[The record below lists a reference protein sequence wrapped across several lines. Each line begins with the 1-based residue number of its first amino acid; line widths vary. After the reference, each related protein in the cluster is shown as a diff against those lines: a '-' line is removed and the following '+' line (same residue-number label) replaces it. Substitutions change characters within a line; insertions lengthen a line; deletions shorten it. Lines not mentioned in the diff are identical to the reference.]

1 MRTQKEYIVILN
13 GKRIDSKGFYCAHS
27 CVSAWTKKE
36 ALFLLAKAKK
46 YYFNTYRLRDEIRR
60 NTRIFCN

>member
-13 GKRIDSKGFYCAHS
+13 GKRIDCKGFYCAHS
-27 CVSAWTKKE
+27 CVSAWTKKG
-36 ALFLLAKAKK
+36 ALSLLAKAKK